1 MNNEMK
7 MELPKGTFKPLA
19 KLLGPLSLW
28 MAAGWAAY
36 PYLIVKVS
44 DAMGEA
50 IDAGEVELFSYIMVP
65 TFVVLGIVFII
76 YGFSGKEVPDA
87 QIVALNPDKWPCP
100 RCLKP
105 QAADSKKCENCGM
118 FIEK

>member
-7 MELPKGTFKPLA
+7 MELPKGTFKSLA

-44 DAMGEA
+44 NAMGEA
-50 IDAGEVELFSYIMVP
+50 IDAGEVELFSYFMVP
-65 TFVVLGIVFII
+65 TFVVLGILFIF
-76 YGFSGKEVPDA
+76 YGFTGKEVDDA
-87 QIVALNPDKWPCP
+87 QIVALNPNRWPCP

-118 FIEK
+118 FIQR

>member
-7 MELPKGTFKPLA
+7 MELPKGTFKSLA

-36 PYLIVKVS
+36 PYLIVKIS
-44 DAMGEA
+44 NAMGEA
-50 IDAGEVELFSYIMVP
+50 IDAGEVELFSYFMVP
-65 TFVVLGIVFII
+65 TFVVLGILFIF
-76 YGFSGKEVPDA
+76 YGFTGKEVDDA
-87 QIVALNPDKWPCP
+87 QIVALNPDRWPCP

-118 FIEK
+118 FIQR

>member
-7 MELPKGTFKPLA
+7 MELPKGTFKSLA

-44 DAMGEA
+44 NAMGEA
-50 IDAGEVELFSYIMVP
+50 IDSGEVELFSYFMVP
-65 TFVVLGIVFII
+65 TFVVLGILFIF
-76 YGFSGKEVPDA
+76 YGFTGKEVDDA
-87 QIVALNPDKWPCP
+87 QIVALNPDRWPCP

-118 FIEK
+118 FIQR

>member
-1 MNNEMK
+1 MDGK
-7 MELPKGTFKPLA
+7 LPKGTFKPLA
-19 KLLGPLSLW
+19 KILGPLALW

-36 PYLIVKVS
+36 PYFIEKIS
-44 DAMGEA
+44 IAMGEI
-50 IDAGEVELFSYIMVP
+50 IDMGEVELFSYIMVP
-65 TFVVLGIVFII
+65 TFIIAGIVLII
-76 YGFSGKEVPDA
+76 YGFTGKEVPDA
-87 QIVALNPDKWPCP
+87 QIVALNPDRWPCP